1 MKKVFNCRAEK
12 EDILKLTTSE
22 ELICIRLVQDNE
34 IIQLFHYL
42 NKDDVLEL
50 IKSLKKLI
58 K

>member
-50 IKSLKKLI
+50 IESLKKLI